1 MEANS
6 VIYDP
11 LSVIGITYLGKVAG
25 GIRQIEGVF
34 IDKMR
39 HEWCFM
45 EIAKSGAAE
54 YYYYWHYGNSD

>member
-39 HEWCFM
+39 HE
-45 EIAKSGAAE
+45 
-54 YYYYWHYGNSD
+54 